1 MNEMEKGGYYGAMN
15 CHFCGTRIEDNT
27 PIYRS
32 SLCPT
37 CGKELRICLNCRF
50 YSPGSHWDCRETIQE
65 PVFDKERAN
74 FCDYFKPASADKPS
88 KTHDP
93 QDQRKGK
100 DSNGRERFNSLFKE

>member
-1 MNEMEKGGYYGAMN
+1 MGFMK
-15 CHFCGTRIEDNT
+15 CHFCGASIEEDT

-32 SLCPT
+32 SLCPN

-74 FCDYFKPASADKPS
+74 FCEYFKPALGEKPS
-88 KTHDP
+88 MEGS
-93 QDQRKGK
+93 KGK
-100 DSNGRERFNSLFKE
+100 ESYGRDKFNSLFKE

>member
-1 MNEMEKGGYYGAMN
+1 MKGGKGDTMVAMK
-15 CHFCGTRIEDNT
+15 CHFCGTRIEENT

-74 FCDYFKPASADKPS
+74 FCEYFKPSMGEKPS
-88 KTHDP
+88 PEHH
-93 QDQRKGK
+93 RGNE
-100 DSNGRERFNSLFKE
+100 SNGRDKFNSLFKE